1 MLVGMA
7 KTAEGMGAAFSN
19 LVGETLAGTY
29 GYRMAFT
36 VLGLCALIPILVY
49 GLFMPPAKVHDGV
62 AVDEL
67 SVSVSRGGGAA
78 MLSEGS
84 ENSLRRGG
92 GRGGGLAMEAEAE
105 GGLSHFDTV
114 EGAVKASKAKAMANA
129 ARRAFSSAA
138 VGGGYKPVQG
148 MALEPSPSRGG
159 RREVHNPMMDASSD
173 RMEIML

>member
-92 GRGGGLAMEAEAE
+92 GRGGGLAMEAE
-105 GGLSHFDTV
+105 GGLSNFDTV
-114 EGAVKASKAKAMANA
+114 EGTVKASKAKAMANA

>member
-36 VLGLCALIPILVY
+36 VLSLCALIPMLVY
-49 GLFMPPAKVHDGV
+49 GLFMPPAKVHGGV

-67 SVSVSRGGGAA
+67 SVSVSRGGDSGGMA
-78 MLSEGS
+78 LSVTS
-84 ENSLRRGG
+84 ENSLKGKYAMGG
-92 GRGGGLAMEAEAE
+92 NATDVSLHDLDE
-105 GGLSHFDTV
+105 FDV
-114 EGAVKASKAKAMANA
+114 GDGVKASKAKTIANA
-129 ARRAFSSAA
+129 ARRAFSKAA
-138 VGGGYKPVQG
+138 MSGYRPVQPVVV
-148 MALEPSPSRGG
+148 EPPLGGSR
-159 RREVHNPMMDASSD
+159 RHVRNPMVDSSSD